1 MESSSILN
9 QKEED
14 SNGIQSFTKHQ
25 PMNTSTLIS
34 HANGTNELIQTT
46 QDISTSLEFIQTSNT
61 SQTNPMPL
69 KSFKNTITKTEFQ
82 LSPKKVNLPVLIPQW
97 TLRQNEL
104 YNNLLFDLI
113 GPVTSQSIVEQIRDA
128 PSLAE
133 AIEIS
138 GVEIK
143 SVSDLVLIR
152 NDVERPGPY
161 EHSYPNARW
170 LLHKQFEKVLF
181 IHGATGTGKTQ
192 WALHQFKNPLL
203 VSHLDTLR
211 KITTEHDGIV
221 FDDMSFAHMPRE
233 SVIHLLDWDEKRE
246 IHCRYSCAIIPA
258 HTRKI
263 FTSNKEFAEV
273 FPYDESGAIRRRI
286 TDFCRVSGPT
296 FIIDPTTETAED
308 QNNQENQTDT
318 LLFGGEQV
326 FDRRIDD
333 SEHSDIMGVSGSEL
347 DIDSD
352 LLNSMISDIMDA
364 ERYTE
369 DPIYMT
375 LSQTEW

>member
-14 SNGIQSFTKHQ
+14 LNGIPSYMKHP

-34 HANGTNELIQTT
+34 HANGKNELIQTT
-46 QDISTSLEFIQTSNT
+46 QDTLISLEFIPISNT
-61 SQTNPMPL
+61 SQINHTPL
-69 KSFKNTITKTEFQ
+69 RSFKNTITKTEFQ
-82 LSPKKVNLPVLIPQW
+82 LSPNKVKLPVLIPQW

-113 GPVTSQSIVEQIRDA
+113 GPVTSQSLVEQIRDA

-181 IHGATGTGKTQ
+181 IHGPTGTGKTQ

-211 KITTEHDGIV
+211 KLTGEHDGIV

-233 SVIHLLDWDEKRE
+233 SVIHLLDWDERRE

-263 FTSNKEFAEV
+263 FTSNKDFAEV

-296 FIIDPTTETAED
+296 FIDQDPTEEAKEAEGETD
-308 QNNQENQTDT
+308 P
-318 LLFGGEQV
+318 LLFGGEDV
-326 FDRRIDD
+326 FDRRIND
-333 SEHSDIMGVSGSEL
+333 SEHDEIMGVPRSEL
-347 DIDSD
+347 DLDSALLDSMVLD
-352 LLNSMISDIMDA
+352 LNGGENNNTHQWVTMSQESDD
-364 ERYTE
+364 
-369 DPIYMT
+369 
-375 LSQTEW
+375 SW